1 MAVRFRYL
9 SIVFLF
15 NALRS
20 KIANCLSGINQS
32 TVGVT
37 TKSDGG
43 KADVSLDSTLNAS
56 DLSLD
61 TTTEIID
68 GADSTSGNENNG
80 QTGKATVSQWEL
92 C

>member
-56 DLSLD
+56 HLSLN
-61 TTTEIID
+61 TTTEIVD
-68 GADSTSGNENNG
+68 GADSTSGNENNE
-80 QTGKATVSQWEL
+80 QTGKATVSYWEL